1 MADEMGVGLIGPG
14 WVANEHIRAFNNN
27 PHTRMVAVCSRD
39 LGRAQGAI
47 DEFDLDAKPY
57 TDYEQMLADSNVDI
71 VSICTPNF
79 AHAEQGAL
87 AAEANKHLVIE
98 KPIAI
103 SAEQL
108 ERLVKAVK
116 KAGVKSVVSFV
127 LRWNPLV
134 QTLHHRR
141 VAGDFGRIVYA
152 EADYMHEV
160 GYLRPPG
167 HWGRYQ
173 KNVGSSMLSGG
184 SHAMDC
190 IRWLTGKDVE
200 SVSAYSTPVC
210 LEERGFDFPLTT
222 AAVLQMADGVVGRVT
237 ATMEAHMPYVFHMSL
252 QGDEGAA
259 RNNQFYSSAFPCL
272 TGFMDIPTV
281 PPDSGD
287 VAHHPFQGEI
297 DHIVDCILKDE
308 DSYADIFDS
317 INTHE
322 ACFAADISAA
332 EGRPVALPLIGK
344 L

>member
-14 WVANEHIRAFNNN
+14 WVASEHIRAFNKN
-27 PHTRMVAVCSRD
+27 PQTRMAAVCSRD
-39 LGRAQGAI
+39 LSRAQGAI

-57 TDYEQMLADSNVDI
+57 TDYEKMLADPDVDI

-103 SAEQL
+103 SVEQL
-108 ERLVKAVK
+108 ERLVTAVK

-141 VAGDFGRIVYA
+141 EAGDFGHIVYA

-173 KNVGSSMLSGG
+173 KNVGSAMLSGG

-190 IRWLTGKDVE
+190 IRWLTGKNVE
-200 SVSAYSTPVC
+200 SVSAYATPVR
-210 LEERGFDFPLTT
+210 LEEKGFDYPLTT
-222 AAVLQMADGVVGRVT
+222 AAVLQMEDGVVGRVT
-237 ATMEAHMPYVFHMSL
+237 ATMEPHMPYVFHMSL
-252 QGDEGAA
+252 HGDEGSA
-259 RNNQFYSSAFPCL
+259 RNNRFYSSAFPGI

-281 PPDSGD
+281 MPDSGD
-287 VAHHPFQGEI
+287 VAHHPFQEEI
-297 DHIVDCILKDE
+297 DHIVDCILNDE
-308 DSYADIFDS
+308 DSFADIFDS
-317 INTHE
+317 VNTHE
-322 ACFAADISAA
+322 ACLAADISAA
-332 EGRPVALPLIGK
+332 EGRPVALPLMG
-344 L
+344 

>member
-1 MADEMGVGLIGPG
+1 MADVMGVGLIGPG
-14 WVANEHIRAFNNN
+14 WVASEHIRAFNKN

-57 TDYEQMLADSNVDI
+57 TDYEKMLADPDVDI

-103 SAEQL
+103 SVEQL
-108 ERLVKAVK
+108 ERLVTAVR

-141 VAGDFGRIVYA
+141 EAGDFGRIVYA

-173 KNVGSSMLSGG
+173 KNVGSAMLSGG

-190 IRWLTGKDVE
+190 IRWLTGKNVE
-200 SVSAYSTPVC
+200 SVSAYATPVR
-210 LEERGFDFPLTT
+210 LEEKGFDYPLTT
-222 AAVLQMADGVVGRVT
+222 AAVLQMEDGVVGRVT
-237 ATMEAHMPYVFHMSL
+237 ATMEPHMPYVFHMSL
-252 QGDEGAA
+252 HGDEGSA
-259 RNNQFYSSAFPCL
+259 RNNRFYSSAFPGI

-281 PPDSGD
+281 MPDSGD
-287 VAHHPFQGEI
+287 VAHHPFQEEI
-297 DHIVDCILKDE
+297 DHIVDCILNDE
-308 DSYADIFDS
+308 DSFADIFDS
-317 INTHE
+317 VNTHE
-322 ACFAADISAA
+322 ACLAADISAA
-332 EGRPVALPLIGK
+332 EGRPVALPLIG
-344 L
+344 

>member
-1 MADEMGVGLIGPG
+1 MADVMGVGLIGPG
-14 WVANEHIRAFNNN
+14 WVASEHIRAFNNN

-39 LGRAQGAI
+39 LARAQGAI
-47 DEFDLDAKPY
+47 DEFELDAKPY
-57 TDYEQMLADSNVDI
+57 TDYERMLADPDVDI

-103 SAEQL
+103 SVEQL
-108 ERLVKAVK
+108 ERLVTAVK

-141 VAGDFGRIVYA
+141 EAGDFGRIVYA

-173 KNVGSSMLSGG
+173 KNVGSAMLSGG

-190 IRWLTGKDVE
+190 IRWLTGKNVE
-200 SVSAYSTPVC
+200 SVSAYATPVR
-210 LEERGFDFPLTT
+210 LEEKGFDFPLTC
-222 AAVLQMADGVVGRVT
+222 AAVLQMEDGVVGRVT

-252 QGDEGAA
+252 QGDAGTA
-259 RNNQFYSSAFPCL
+259 RNNQIYSTAFPGL

-297 DHIVDCILKDE
+297 DHIVDCILNDE

-332 EGRPVALPLIGK
+332 EGRTVALPLMG
-344 L
+344 